1 MKRGMKMLRLKKWVG
16 CRPVSVAAA
25 LLLAVSVVVGAFWLI
40 VAPKQ
45 TFSENENRVL
55 EPVPTPALDSIL
67 NGSFMKSA
75 ENFVGDHFPLRNA
88 FVSLNTAEQ
97 LLLGKRDL
105 AADYS
110 TMPAEGGVYFGE
122 KGHIYEVLLPEKT
135 EIFRDNASALADFA
149 EKSGLSLTVLPV
161 PSGSQEQP
169 ENLPYSAPTH
179 DQRQEYNEL
188 KQAMDQKAAVVD
200 LFDKLSLKTGN
211 DFYFKTDHHWN
222 AYGAYVGYAALS
234 EAMGFP
240 CVKQSEFDYKTVPQ
254 PFYGTLYSK
263 AVNTW
268 QKPDV
273 LVLPYAKEKHSVVQ
287 VIGKK
292 THQGIYWEEYLNKK
306 DKYSVYLGGNPSV
319 TVVKNPD
326 AKGGKLLLLKDSFA
340 NSMIPYLSQ
349 NFSEIHIIDL
359 RYYNLD
365 IYDYIKRNG
374 IEKAAA
380 VYSIKQLCDVSI
392 ANKLRR

>member
-1 MKRGMKMLRLKKWVG
+1 MNRGKTMLRLKKWTD
-16 CRPVSVAAA
+16 CKPASVSAV
-25 LLLAVSVVVGAFWLI
+25 LLLSVSIFAGVLWLAA
-40 VAPKQ
+40 APKQ

-55 EPVPTPALDSIL
+55 EPAPVPTLDAIL
-67 NGSFMKSA
+67 SGSFMKSA
-75 ENFVGDHFPLRNA
+75 ENYVGDHFPLRNT

-105 AADYS
+105 AANYS
-110 TMPAEGGVYFGE
+110 TTPAEGGVYFGKE
-122 KGHIYEVLLPEKT
+122 DHIYEVLLPDKT
-135 EIFRDNASALADFA
+135 GIFRDNASALADFA
-149 EKSGLSLTVLPV
+149 EKSGVPLTILPV

-169 ENLPYSAPTH
+169 ENLPYSAPNH

-188 KQAMDQKAAVVD
+188 KQAVGQKATVVG
-200 LFDKLSLKTGN
+200 LFDKLNLKTGG

-240 CVKQSEFDYKTVPQ
+240 CVEQSAFDYRTVPQ

-263 AVNTW
+263 AVTTW
-268 QKPDV
+268 QKPDT
-273 LVLPYAKEKHSVVQ
+273 LVIPYPKGKSSVIQ
-287 VIGKK
+287 VTGKK
-292 THQGIYWEEYLNKK
+292 THQGIYWDEYLNKK

-349 NFSEIHIIDL
+349 NFSEIHMIDL

-365 IYDYIKRNG
+365 IYAYIKQNG
-374 IEKAAA
+374 IERAAA